1 MRKTVN
7 IHQAKTHLSSLLEE
21 VRGGCEIIIAKA
33 GKPYA
38 RLLPLEMPSRVP
50 LGFLEGS
57 VPDSIFDPLP
67 EEELKAWE
75 GDSVL

>member
-1 MRKTVN
+1 MKKTVN

-38 RLLPLEMPSRVP
+38 RLLPLEMPSIVP

-57 VPDSIFDPLP
+57 VPETFFEALP
-67 EEELKAWE
+67 EEELRAWE
-75 GDSVL
+75 GEALP

>member
-7 IHQAKTHLSSLLEE
+7 VHEAKNHLSSLLEE

-38 RLLPLEMPSRVP
+38 RLLPLETPSNVP

-57 VPDSIFDPLP
+57 VPDSFFEPLP
-67 EEELKAWE
+67 DAEPEAWE
-75 GDSVL
+75 GGPGH